1 MSVPVYGY
9 VVNNKARVAL
19 ERALRNP
26 RKRVMGVDWESKL
39 TFGLEGGK
47 GRSDAKGDSWQSLQI
62 EGRVSLACDDPC
74 TPSKN
79 RTSVTAPIVVNKAL
93 NVSHFLAKCG
103 NFAGIDGL
111 CGNCAGRKIHRLGR
125 IGSLFATLANT
136 SSGLT
141 HSCQFLKFYGVTRVQ
156 KIHSSRGSARRR
168 RHRTRPRFS
177 RGCFALP

>member
-125 IGSLFATLANT
+125 VGALLGPLRKSPSRCTRSFP
-136 SSGLT
+136 
-141 HSCQFLKFYGVTRVQ
+141 FFKFYRV
-156 KIHSSRGSARRR
+156 
-168 RHRTRPRFS
+168 P
-177 RGCFALP
+177 